1 MQRDIED
8 FSSGT
13 IHKRCAADNFP
24 ARHKKSIR
32 REMFASSYRP
42 NTLNIFDI
50 CHAESESAYSRF
62 LLHKV
67 QDGVMLSQ

>member
-42 NTLNIFDI
+42 NIFDI

-67 QDGVMLSQ
+67 QDGVMISQ